1 MGCPLGKAAGT
12 LSGDSLRETICG
24 ADSRALEA
32 GTSAPWSPHDATIS
46 LDTVC
51 GDEAFGVGPISGFFS
66 FFFFF
71 VQSFLSSCSLFL
83 KYVALFLILQVFA
96 IKVVL

>member
-1 MGCPLGKAAGT
+1 MGKAAGT
-12 LSGDSLRETICG
+12 LSGDSLRETMCG

-51 GDEAFGVGPISGFFS
+51 GDEAFGVGPISRFLVS
-66 FFFFF
+66 FPFFF
-71 VQSFLSSCSLFL
+71 VQSFLSSCSLLL
-83 KYVALFLILQVFA
+83 KYVALVLILQVFA